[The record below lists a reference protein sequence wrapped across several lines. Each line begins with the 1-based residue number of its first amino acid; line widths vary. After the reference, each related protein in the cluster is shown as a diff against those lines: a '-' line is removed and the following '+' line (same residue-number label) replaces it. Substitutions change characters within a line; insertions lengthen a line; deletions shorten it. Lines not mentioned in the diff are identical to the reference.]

1 MMMPNLHSSDSFEQP
16 GQRFYF
22 HLHNQIGFVPDG
34 EGRWLRDLAEARE
47 QARRE
52 IRSIVSEEAKE
63 GMIDLTGRLEIA
75 GESGDIVDVMGFA
88 EAVELRIEPAAA

>member
-1 MMMPNLHSSDSFEQP
+1 MTPNLHSSGSSEQSAR
-16 GQRFYF
+16 RFYF
-22 HLHNQIGFVPDG
+22 HLHNRVGFVPDQ
-34 EGRWLRDLAEARE
+34 EGRQLRDLDEARE

-75 GESGDIVDVMGFA
+75 GESGEIVDVMGFA
-88 EAVELRIEPAAA
+88 EAIELRIGAAAA